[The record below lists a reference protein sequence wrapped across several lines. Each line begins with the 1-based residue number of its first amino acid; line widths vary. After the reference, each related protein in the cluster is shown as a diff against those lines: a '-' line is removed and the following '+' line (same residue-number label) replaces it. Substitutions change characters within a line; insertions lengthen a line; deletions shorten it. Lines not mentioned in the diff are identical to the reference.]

1 MQNCAAPHRIGKAV
15 DSLELS
21 VGGAEST
28 AGNRQSTINN
38 RQSRSASPALRTC
51 GISTPPKGP
60 RHKSSVVATRSLFA
74 PAELLSSHSGP
85 IAPQL
90 SQIPSG
96 WLDSPV
102 KPESNSWVET
112 AGADAEGSCFFQ
124 QRTCGRKSQACP
136 VAFVAGRFPLGQA
149 RSVVSSPA

>member
-51 GISTPPKGP
+51 GICTRPKAHDTRAVSWLP
-60 RHKSSVVATRSLFA
+60 AVCLLLQSSCHRTVV
-74 PAELLSSHSGP
+74 
-85 IAPQL
+85 Q
-90 SQIPSG
+90 
-96 WLDSPV
+96 
-102 KPESNSWVET
+102 
-112 AGADAEGSCFFQ
+112 
-124 QRTCGRKSQACP
+124 
-136 VAFVAGRFPLGQA
+136 
-149 RSVVSSPA
+149 